1 MASSHYEKYL
11 YIRTEADED
20 DDDDAARSIA
30 LPASRIVAMAP
41 SSHEALTIW
50 FESIN
55 NDYTAGDNE
64 VVIKDSVVLNVTR
77 HRHKVVAEKI
87 IQAINGGP
95 HDDGWIVVADDSTTD
110 FDASTRSAVYIHPD
124 ITSVGAIA
132 IATANS

>member
-30 LPASRIVAMAP
+30 LPSSRITAIAP
-41 SSHEALTIW
+41 SAAGTLTIW
-50 FESIN
+50 FESVN
-55 NDYTAGDNE
+55 NIHTEGDDE
-64 VVIKDSVVLNVTR
+64 LVLKDSVVLNVTT
-77 HRHKVVAEKI
+77 HRHKEVASRI

-110 FDASTRSAVYIHPD
+110 YDGSTRDAVYLHPD
-124 ITSVGAIA
+124 ITSVGAIS
-132 IATANS
+132 IAAANS